1 MVNAIDVKPLPGYR
15 IWVRYGDGA
24 EGEVDLSELAG
35 KGVFSLWDDPA
46 NFERVRIGSGGQIVW
61 NDEVEICADAAYLRI
76 TGRSPEE
83 VFPGLKKEQTHA

>member
-35 KGVFSLWDDPA
+35 KGVFSLWDDRT
-46 NFERVRIGSGGQIVW
+46 NFERVRVGSAGQIVW

-76 TGRSPEE
+76 TGRSAEE
-83 VFPGLKKEQTHA
+83 VFPGLKKEQMHA